1 MRQPMLLVTGAGGK
15 TGRAVVRAL
24 AARGAPVRA
33 LVRRPE
39 PLQAMSAD
47 GAVERCF
54 GDMTNAADL
63 ARACEGAAALYHICP
78 NMHPAEVQIAA
89 QLIDAARAAG
99 VARFVYHSVLHPQT
113 EEMPHHWNK
122 LRVEEMLLRTTFD
135 VVVLQPAAYYQNVLA
150 YLLAMAREGV
160 YQVPYAA
167 TTRLGMVDL
176 EDVAQVAAQV
186 LLEDGHAGAT
196 YELASGEILSVDAIA
211 ALCGASLGRAVQV
224 ASLDRTAW
232 ATTMHAS
239 GMPAYAVDT
248 LLKMFEYYERYGFSG
263 NATVLRMLL
272 GRAPRTLRDVL
283 ARGGDR

>member
-1 MRQPMLLVTGAGGK
+1 MMQPTVLVTGAPGK

-24 AARGAPVRA
+24 AARGARVRA

-39 PLQAMSAD
+39 QAQAPPAD
-47 GAVERCF
+47 GAAERCV
-54 GDMTNAADL
+54 GDLTNGADL
-63 ARACEGAAALYHICP
+63 ARACEGAVALYHICP

-89 QLIDAARAAG
+89 QIIDAARAAG
-99 VARFVYHSVLHPQT
+99 VVRFVYHSVLHPQT

-122 LRVEEMLLRTTFD
+122 LRVEEMLLRTGFE

-150 YLLAMAREGV
+150 YLPAMAREGV
-160 YQVPYAA
+160 YQVPYAV
-167 TTRLGMVDL
+167 TTCLGMVDL

-186 LLEDGHAGAT
+186 LLEEGHAGAT
-196 YELASGEILSVDAIA
+196 YELASGEILSAHAIA
-211 ALCGASLGRAVQV
+211 ALCGASLGRTVAVT
-224 ASLDRTAW
+224 SLDRAVW
-232 ATTMHAS
+232 AAAAHAS

-272 GRAPRTLRDVL
+272 GRAPQTLREVL
-283 ARGGDR
+283 ARRSDR